1 MKPSIDKVSRREFL
15 GTTTL
20 AATATALAA
29 GSAFGQAPAIG
40 SGPLKVGLIGC
51 GGRGSGAIK
60 NFIEAAKILGRD
72 VEITGLGDVNKASA
86 IKVANEH
93 NVEQERCF
101 DGFDGFKKVI
111 DSGCDFV
118 LDCTPPVFRPMHFE
132 AAVAAGKHTFIEK
145 PVSVD
150 PEGSRSIIA
159 SGEIAKT
166 KGLAC
171 VTGTQRRHMAGYLRN
186 KALIDAGAIGEIRG
200 GIVQWNGRVPW
211 VRRRNDGE
219 SDANYM
225 ARNWLA
231 FNEVCGDHIVEQHV
245 HNIDVACW
253 FLGRLPATALGFGGR
268 ARRETGNVYDFF
280 SVDYDFGD
288 EVHIHSQCRQ
298 ISGTYSRVGEKF
310 TGASGFCLGGG
321 RLTGKDVEIPE
332 ITVDHDNGMIQEH
345 VDLIRSVFEG
355 KPLNHAKRIA
365 EVCNVAIAGRIA
377 AYTGAIVRISDLT
390 DREDSPFYNLNLS
403 PKAEDFVN
411 GTVTAPEE
419 GVAPIPGEPMG

>member
-1 MKPSIDKVSRREFL
+1 MNPSIDTFSRREFL

-20 AATATALAA
+20 AATALAA
-29 GSAFGQAPAIG
+29 GSAFAQAPAIG

-51 GGRGSGAIK
+51 GGRGRGAIK
-60 NFIEAAKILGRD
+60 NFIDAAKILGRD
-72 VEITGLGDVNKASA
+72 VEITGLGDIHKPSA
-86 IKVANEH
+86 IRVANEH
-93 NVEQERCF
+93 SVDHERCF
-101 DGFDGFKKVI
+101 DGFDGFQKVI

-118 LDCTPPVFRPMHFE
+118 LDCTPPVFRAMHFA

-159 SGEIAKT
+159 SGEIAKA

-186 KALIDAGAIGEIRG
+186 KAAIDAGAIGEIRG

-211 VRRRNDGE
+211 VRRRDEGE

-231 FNEVCGDHIVEQHV
+231 FNEVCGDHIVEQHI

-253 FLGRLPATALGFGGR
+253 FLDRLPVTALGFGGR
-268 ARRETGNVYDFF
+268 ARRETGNVFDFF

-288 EVHIHSQCRQ
+288 DVHIHSQCRQ
-298 ISGTYSRVGEKF
+298 ISGTYSRVGETF
-310 TGASGFCLGGG
+310 TGASGVCYGGG
-321 RLTGKDVEIPE
+321 RLDGKDVEIPE
-332 ITVDHDNGMIQEH
+332 ITVDHDSGMVQEH

-365 EVCNVAIAGRIA
+365 EVNNVAIAGRIA
-377 AYTGAIVRISDLT
+377 AYTGAIVRVRDLT
-390 DREDSPFYNLNLS
+390 EREDSPFYNLNLS
-403 PKAEDFVN
+403 PRAEDFVN
-411 GTVTAPEE
+411 GNVTAPEE
-419 GVAPIPGEPMG
+419 EVAPIPGEPMG